1 MKNFINI
8 PAGKLA
14 GENYQHYAEP
24 VNTERQRNGF
34 VTFWLWFCIVCSVI
48 SGISGVMSFQFIIS
62 NLGHLKY
69 QLSPASID
77 TSLVTQIWNYLDI
90 MICTTV
96 VSAICCIIGYIMLLK
111 WKKAGF
117 WLLIIVSIVIS
128 CINLYVMDF
137 LSEACAEIGS
147 FSFPSYTT
155 TMQVVAS
162 VIGWIVLW
170 AILQIKKNGVSCWS
184 QLN

>member
-14 GENYQHYAEP
+14 GENYQQYAVS
-24 VNTERQRNGF
+24 VNNERQRNGF
-34 VTFWLWFCIVCSVI
+34 VTFWLWFGIVCSVI
-48 SGISGVMSFQFIIS
+48 SGITGFVSFQSIMS
-62 NLGHLKY
+62 NLGYLEY
-69 QLSPASID
+69 QLNSAGID
-77 TSLVTQIWNYLDI
+77 TSSVTQIGNCSGI

-117 WLLIIVSIVIS
+117 WLLVIASIVIS
-128 CINLYVMDF
+128 CINMYVMGL

-147 FSFPSYTT
+147 FSFSSYTT

-170 AILQIKKNGVSCWS
+170 VILQIKKSGVSCWS
-184 QLN
+184 QLD